1 MDLHTPYITYTCDSY
16 NAYYRI
22 QYTAY
27 TASYNAQR
35 ISPLYDG
42 RLYIF
47 HHFFVIF
54 YDSTH
59 LVAYNLVSLDL

>member
-1 MDLHTPYITYTCDSY
+1 MVYGVYDAVSF
-16 NAYYRI
+16 
-22 QYTAY
+22 
-27 TASYNAQR
+27 NAQG

-47 HHFFVIF
+47 HNFFVIF

-59 LVAYNLVSLDL
+59 LVAYNLVSSDL